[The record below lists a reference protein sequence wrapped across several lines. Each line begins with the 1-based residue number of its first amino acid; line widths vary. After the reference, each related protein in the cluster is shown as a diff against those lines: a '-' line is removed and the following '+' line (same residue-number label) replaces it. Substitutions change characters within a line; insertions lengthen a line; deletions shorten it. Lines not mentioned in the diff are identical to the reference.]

1 MNSKLLG
8 ITKSILFIDPTVED
22 YQILVRGTNP
32 NIKIVILD
40 LYRDGIE
47 QMTETLVRNQE
58 VKTVHIVS
66 HGSPGCLQLGNSQL
80 NIDSINHSYAEE
92 LETWSVTNILLYGCN
107 VAASDKGTEFLEKL
121 HQLTGANIAASARP
135 TGSAALGGDWEL
147 EVTTGEIEVGLA
159 FSDRVEHQWEHILAE
174 FEQQPY
180 FYQVI
185 SGQLRIYNPLTGDYE
200 ELGVP
205 VAPVYNATGYNIQD
219 NFLYGIQITDNDV
232 NGGTAGDVIRINS
245 DGTIENLGFPE
256 VTGTEKLNS
265 GDVDDQGNLWVR
277 TGDTQLKKINLTT
290 GAQEEINLTGEDLER
305 VVDIV
310 YNRRDVDD
318 NEFFYGT
325 DNNGRLYTINL
336 QDNTI
341 TRTAVL
347 NLPGGEDFGAA
358 WIDRDGELYV
368 NRNNVGEFYRIDG
381 YETGSPT
388 ATFVSNAEQTNNN
401 DGMSDPRQPSP
412 FDVPFINPDDDPN
425 TPAFTYEE
433 TFTEGDPGVG
443 IVDDS
448 VELRDFDGTTV
459 DGGNIQ
465 SATITLTSDTIQ
477 ADDTLFLAS
486 ALPVGITARDQNGN
500 IIDVSDGSASTITA
514 ITLTADDTDVGATPD
529 DFEEALKAIQFTNP
543 SDTPDRTPREV
554 DIQLTDTEG
563 NAGNTATTTINVI
576 PVNDPPAFQNLDNT
590 ITVTPSGPVILDG
603 DATIT
608 DPELDERDNYD
619 GATLTLARD
628 GGANSDD
635 QFSNSNTGVLGDLT
649 QGGPLIVNGTTI
661 GTVTTNSG
669 GTLQLLFDNNATG
682 ALVDLALQNIA
693 YGQTAIRDSES
704 VTIKYTI
711 DDGNTEDSDP
721 DTDDADQGSGG
732 PLMSMGTVGVDIINN
747 EPPVANNSAIT
758 VDEASQDTGLGLT
771 APTDADGDPLTITV
785 TGLPTL
791 GQVTKA
797 DGTAVN
803 NGDTLTSEELQG
815 LLYDAPS
822 DYNGTDDPGD
832 LTYNVSDGTETVSG
846 STDITINVAA
856 IPELTDDTANTAPN
870 TPVTFNISDNDEN
883 VDIATID
890 LDIDTPGIQKNIT
903 SPGEGT
909 FTVDDDG
916 NLTFT
921 PLDGFE
927 GEASIPYAADDTSG
941 NPLEPADISV
951 NINNQEENTTLN
963 PGDIA
968 FVQYNA
974 NGTDNFKFV
983 ALDDI
988 PALEEIKFTD
998 NGWLGDDSGFS
1009 TGEGI
1014 ITWTAPASGISAG
1027 TVIEIDTTP
1036 FASVGTASESGSL
1049 NFAATGDQI
1058 IAYQG
1063 TNTPIAAL
1071 NNEGLAIWQTDAT
1084 DTQTSALPQGLTN
1097 GTNAVAISE
1106 IDNAIYTGITTG
1118 DKATLLAAL
1127 NNKDNWSGSEST
1139 NQAFTA
1145 TFTINDGSDSTPPTV
1160 ETFTPAD
1167 NATDI
1172 AVAANLVIDFD
1183 ENVEAGTGNIVIKQF
1198 SDNSIVETIDVTSS
1212 QVSISNDTVT
1222 INPTADLAPGTDY
1235 YIEIAAGAIEDTIGN
1250 DYAGILGNS
1259 SWNFTT
1265 ANSSEAVSLQLAVA
1279 QSIGG
1284 SGDDQGWGI
1293 ATDSNG
1299 NVWTTGY
1306 FSGSIDIDGD
1316 GNNDLTSNGDEDSY
1330 VAKFDSNGN
1339 FLFAQN
1345 IGGSNED
1352 RGYGIATDNNGNV
1365 WATGYFSGSIDIDG
1379 DGNNDL
1385 TNGNEDS
1392 YVAKFDSNGN
1402 FQLAQKIDAARPYNG
1417 LGIATD
1423 SNGNVWATGSF
1434 FGSIDIDGDGNNDLT
1449 SNGFIDSYVAKFDS
1463 NGNFLFGKNIGART
1477 NNDYGYGI
1485 ATDSN
1490 GNVWTTGYFHDDI
1503 DIDSDGNN
1511 DLTSNGYFDSYVAK
1525 FDSNGNF
1532 QFIKHIGGSGGDFGR
1547 GITTDTDGNAWAT
1560 GEFSGNID
1568 IDGDG
1573 NNDLSNNG
1581 VSDSYVA
1588 KFDSNGN
1595 LLFAQNIG
1603 GSNSNSGN
1611 GIATD
1616 SNGNVW
1622 ITGEFQGSMDID
1634 GDGNNDLTSNSSYDS
1649 YVAKLDSNGNFLFAQ
1664 NIGGSSSDIGN
1675 GIATDSNGNVWA
1687 TGQFSGSIDIDSDG
1701 NNDLASNGNTDSYVV
1716 KFSSNVNEL
1725 DEEAPT
1731 VETFTPA
1738 DNDNGVAVAANL
1750 VIDFNE
1756 DVEAGAGNIV
1766 IKQAS
1771 DNSTVDTIDV
1781 TSGQVSISNDIVTIN
1796 PAADLAE
1803 GTEYYVEIAAGAIED
1818 TAGNNYAGITDNST
1832 WNFTTVSGGEPVRF
1846 DFNSDGMADI
1856 LWRNSGSGKNQIWL
1870 MDNDGTRSSIA
1881 YPGNNRDSDWTI
1893 EEV

>member
-1 MNSKLLG
+1 M
-8 ITKSILFIDPTVED
+8 
-22 YQILVRGTNP
+22 
-32 NIKIVILD
+32 
-40 LYRDGIE
+40 
-47 QMTETLVRNQE
+47 
-58 VKTVHIVS
+58 
-66 HGSPGCLQLGNSQL
+66 
-80 NIDSINHSYAEE
+80 
-92 LETWSVTNILLYGCN
+92 
-107 VAASDKGTEFLEKL
+107 
-121 HQLTGANIAASARP
+121 
-135 TGSAALGGDWEL
+135 
-147 EVTTGEIEVGLA
+147 VTT
-159 FSDRVEHQWEHILAE
+159 
-174 FEQQPY
+174 
-180 FYQVI
+180 
-185 SGQLRIYNPLTGDYE
+185 
-200 ELGVP
+200 
-205 VAPVYNATGYNIQD
+205 
-219 NFLYGIQITDNDV
+219 
-232 NGGTAGDVIRINS
+232 
-245 DGTIENLGFPE
+245 
-256 VTGTEKLNS
+256 
-265 GDVDDQGNLWVR
+265 
-277 TGDTQLKKINLTT
+277 
-290 GAQEEINLTGEDLER
+290 
-305 VVDIV
+305 VVDIS
-310 YNRRDVDD
+310 
-318 NEFFYGT
+318 
-325 DNNGRLYTINL
+325 DNN
-336 QDNTI
+336 
-341 TRTAVL
+341 
-347 NLPGGEDFGAA
+347 
-358 WIDRDGELYV
+358 
-368 NRNNVGEFYRIDG
+368 
-381 YETGSPT
+381 
-388 ATFVSNAEQTNNN
+388 
-401 DGMSDPRQPSP
+401 
-412 FDVPFINPDDDPN
+412 
-425 TPAFTYEE
+425 
-433 TFTEGDPGVG
+433 
-443 IVDDS
+443 
-448 VELRDFDGTTV
+448 
-459 DGGNIQ
+459 
-465 SATITLTSDTIQ
+465 
-477 ADDTLFLAS
+477 
-486 ALPVGITARDQNGN
+486 
-500 IIDVSDGSASTITA
+500 
-514 ITLTADDTDVGATPD
+514 
-529 DFEEALKAIQFTNP
+529 
-543 SDTPDRTPREV
+543 
-554 DIQLTDTEG
+554 
-563 NAGNTATTTINVI
+563 
-576 PVNDPPAFQNLDNT
+576 
-590 ITVTPSGPVILDG
+590 
-603 DATIT
+603 
-608 DPELDERDNYD
+608 
-619 GATLTLARD
+619 
-628 GGANSDD
+628 
-635 QFSNSNTGVLGDLT
+635 
-649 QGGPLIVNGTTI
+649 
-661 GTVTTNSG
+661 
-669 GTLQLLFDNNATG
+669 
-682 ALVDLALQNIA
+682 
-693 YGQTAIRDSES
+693 
-704 VTIKYTI
+704 
-711 DDGNTEDSDP
+711 
-721 DTDDADQGSGG
+721 
-732 PLMSMGTVGVDIINN
+732 
-747 EPPVANNSAIT
+747 PPVANNSAIT

-791 GQVTKA
+791 GQVTKV

-832 LTYNVSDGTETVSG
+832 FTYNVSDGTTTVSGSTDITITTVNDLPILDLDGNDSSGATGNDYTTTFIEGGNAVAIGDNGDVVITDVDDTNIESATITLTNRPDGNTVESLSVNSALPTGITASSYDQATGKITLTGSATLADYQTAIAQITYNNTSTNPKTNARSVTVVVNDGNSDSNTATTTINIIATNSPPVVNSSAITVDEASQDTALGLTAPTDVDGDPLTITVTGLPILGQITKVDGTAVNNGDQLTSEELQGLLYDAPANYNGTDDPGDFTYNVSDGTTTVSG
-846 STDITINVAA
+846 STDITINVA
-856 IPELTDDTANTAPN
+856 PVGELADDTASTAPN

-890 LDIDTPGIQKNIT
+890 LDTDTPGIQKNIT
-903 SPGEGT
+903 VPGEGT
-909 FTVDDDG
+909 FAVDDDG

-927 GEASIPYAADDTSG
+927 GEASIPYGADDNSG

-974 NGTDNFKFV
+974 DGTDNFKFV
-983 ALDDI
+983 ALVDL
-988 PALEEIKFTD
+988 PASEEIKFTD
-998 NGWLGDDSGFS
+998 KGWQGDNSGFS

-1014 ITWTAPASGISAG
+1014 ITWTAPAGGISAG
-1027 TVIEIDTTP
+1027 TVVEIDNTP

-1063 TNTPIAAL
+1063 TNTAIAAL
-1071 NNEGLAIWQTDAT
+1071 NNEGAATWQADAT
-1084 DTQTSALPQGLTN
+1084 SSNTSALPQGLTN
-1097 GTNAVAISE
+1097 GTNAVAFSE
-1106 IDNAIYTGITTG
+1106 VDNAIYTGITTG
-1118 DKATLLAAL
+1118 DQATLLAAL
-1127 NNKDNWSGSEST
+1127 NNKDNWSGSDST
-1139 NQAFTA
+1139 NQTFTA

-1235 YIEIAAGAIEDTIGN
+1235 YIEIAAGAIEDTTGN

-1265 ANSSEAVSLQLAVA
+1265 ANSSEPVSLQLAVA

-1284 SGDDQGWGI
+1284 SGSDYGRGI
-1293 ATDSNG
+1293 ATDSDG

-1365 WATGYFSGSIDIDG
+1365 WATGYFSGSIDIDS

-1402 FQLAQKIDAARPYNG
+1402 FQFAKKIDAARPYDG

-1423 SNGNVWATGSF
+1423 SNGNAWATGNF
-1434 FGSIDIDGDGNNDLT
+1434 HGSIDIDSDGNNDLT
-1449 SNGFIDSYVAKFDS
+1449 SNGLIDSYVAKFDS
-1463 NGNFLFGKNIGART
+1463 NGNFQFGKNIGART
-1477 NNDYGYGI
+1477 NNDYGSGI

-1503 DIDSDGNN
+1503 DIDGDGDN

-1532 QFIKHIGGSGGDFGR
+1532 LFIKHIGGSGGDFGR

-1687 TGQFSGSIDIDSDG
+1687 TGYFSGSIDTNSDG

-1781 TSGQVSISNDIVTIN
+1781 TSGQVTISNNILTIN
-1796 PAADLAE
+1796 PTADLAE

-1832 WNFTTVSGGEPVRF
+1832 WNFTTISGGEPVRF

-1870 MDNDGTRSSIA
+1870 MNSDGSRDSIAYPGNNRDSDWAIEEVTDFNQDQVPDILWRNTNENKNELWFMNSGGTRGSIAYPGKNPDSNWAIEEVTDFNKDQIPDILWRNSTEGKNWIWLMDNDGTRSSIA

-1893 EEV
+1893 EEVTDFNQDQVPDILWRNTNENKNELWLMNNDGTRSSIAYPGKNPDSNWAIEEVTDFNQDQIPDILWRNSTEGKNWIWLMNNNGTRDSIAYPGNNRDSDWTIEEVTDFNQDQVPDILWRNTNENKNELWLMNSGGTRSSIAYPGKNPDSNWAIEEVTDFNQDQIPDILWRNSTEGKNAIWLMDNDGTRDSIAYPGNSHSNWEVITDDFNLV